1 MTLNASRNAKKRV
14 LVVNGYMPESREPVR
29 LTREIPNT
37 LAPIL
42 LAGAFA
48 PDRCDVRIYNEVSSG
63 FLELFE
69 PDLIQWPDM
78 VVMTGLIASFD
89 RLKHLAAYLRTANPR
104 VVLVAG
110 GQAIRAFPR
119 YARQF
124 FDYVCVGDVEQLR
137 DVVRDVLGTGVRRRR
152 HASAV
157 RPRRL
162 DRIDWLR
169 RVEPELQLPL

>member
-1 MTLNASRNAKKRV
+1 MCGATEKLGSPDSKR
-14 LVVNGYMPESREPVR
+14 Y
-29 LTREIPNT
+29 T
-37 LAPIL
+37 
-42 LAGAFA
+42 FA
-48 PDRCDVRIYNEVSSG
+48 PAACDVRIYNEVSSG

-69 PDLIQWPDM
+69 PGLIGWPDM

-89 RLKHLAAYLRTANPR
+89 RLKHLAAYFRTANPR

-137 DVVRDVLGTGVRRRR
+137 DVVRDVWGPACV
-152 HASAV
+152 AEDMP
-157 RPRRL
+157 PRYDL
-162 DRIDWLR
+162 A
-169 RVEPELQLPL
+169 EPARTEANHPFS